1 MALNGIIWTYAEVW
15 NGACQACLLWGSGAA
30 GPLSTMHADGQEVCM
45 LILDLLTLIKN
56 KRISWQLYKCQPVV
70 TSLHD
75 CVS

>member
-1 MALNGIIWTYAEVW
+1 
-15 NGACQACLLWGSGAA
+15 
-30 GPLSTMHADGQEVCM
+30 MHADGQEVCM

-70 TSLHD
+70 TLLHD